1 MVTNNLVKELTTGET
16 IDKVFEANKAVI
28 ALAYSEAT
36 YTNPPPTDVQATV
49 AALLAP
55 LMASL
60 IMKGNNFVISSVLST
75 KQSISITDFKE
86 DVADIISK
94 WEQAIRTGEEFAGI
108 SITTR
113 VQ

>member
-1 MVTNNLVKELTTGET
+1 METNSFKEELTTGDT
-16 IDKVFEANKAVI
+16 MDKVFEANKAVI
-28 ALAYSEAT
+28 ALAYSEDT

-60 IMKGNNFVISSVLST
+60 IMKGNNFVISSVIST
-75 KQSISITDFKE
+75 RQLISIADFKE
-86 DVADIISK
+86 DVADIISS
-94 WEQAIRTGEEFAGI
+94 WEETIRTGKEFSAT
-108 SITTR
+108 STR